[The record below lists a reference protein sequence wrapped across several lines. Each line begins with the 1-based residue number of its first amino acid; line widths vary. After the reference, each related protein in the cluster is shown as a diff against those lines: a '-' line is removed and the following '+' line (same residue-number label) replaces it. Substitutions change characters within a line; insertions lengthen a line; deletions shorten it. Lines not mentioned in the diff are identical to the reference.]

1 MKKIILCFLFLIPT
15 VTFANIIAECES
27 PKGYAYYPFYGVIPD
42 EKSGWDTDGFSTG
55 VYRLILN
62 DDQSFDVVFSNSNGQ
77 YVSAVQDGAEV
88 IPFSMDENQISL
100 MVVYMGNAIEVF
112 SFVKDNAGRKELIFT
127 QTKTGIVPKVAA
139 YRGSCSRLDI

>member
-27 PKGYAYYPFYGVIPD
+27 PKGYAYYPFYGVIPE

-62 DDQSFDVVFSNSNGQ
+62 V
-77 YVSAVQDGAEV
+77 
-88 IPFSMDENQISL
+88 L
-100 MVVYMGNAIEVF
+100 
-112 SFVKDNAGRKELIFT
+112 
-127 QTKTGIVPKVAA
+127 
-139 YRGSCSRLDI
+139 